1 MKPDERTNGRNIARF
16 FTQNRQI
23 AWVALFATLA
33 WGIFGYLNMP
43 KRKDPDIPV
52 RVGLAICP
60 WPGIASDKVEQL
72 VTRKI
77 EQAATGNSKVDR
89 VESTTQDNVSVVL
102 IRLLDNIE
110 NTQQEFQDIGQRLAQ
125 INDLPD
131 GAGPITWI
139 SDFGDTAAL
148 MLTVASPSVPDLEI
162 ELRARGVREAIEK
175 ERRGETTGRAT
186 VLYCY
191 PASISPAMIERP
203 FVIFADQ
210 AQREGV
216 ALDVRS
222 ISVGSCSGIDFATT
236 KSDAELRAY
245 GEQFVDQRLQAYDFH
260 PDAWGPIIIRDPQ
273 STKDRIAEVASARYS
288 YRQLDDYTDLIQR
301 TLQRVPIVAKVQR
314 AGVLP
319 EEIYL
324 DYSHDRLA
332 AFDLQVSKIKDVLNA
347 RNVTAPGG
355 ILETQTKNIRIDATA
370 EFKSTQEIGDV
381 LVGASSTGVPVH
393 LRDLVYIWRGYQTPT
408 RYLNY
413 LTYRDAHG
421 KWHRNRAITLAVQM
435 RSGEQIFNFGE
446 AVDKALAAVRPQLP
460 PDLIVERTSDQP
472 KQVRELVSL
481 LMGSLYEAIALVV
494 IVALVGFWD
503 WRAAMLMAASIPLTL
518 ALAFGVVHILQIDI
532 QQVSI
537 ATLIISLG
545 LLVDMPV
552 VAGDAIK
559 RELGQGASRDLA
571 SWIGPSKLAKAI
583 IFATITNI
591 VAYLPFLLLTGD
603 VYFFLY
609 SLPVVMTCTLVASV
623 IVSFTFIPLIAYYL
637 IQPPAHTEPP
647 VSERRTHGF
656 PGLYYRVGN
665 FALRHRWGVFAGSLG
680 VLVMGWMFMSRLHPQ
695 YFPKDLSYLS
705 YVDVWLPP
713 DAPLGA
719 TNAAAEK
726 AETVIR
732 AEAERFGEE
741 HHTKEVLKTVTTFIG
756 GGGPRFW
763 FSVEPEQ
770 RQLNYAQIIVEV
782 TDKHFTNELVGPLQ
796 TALSR
801 EVPGARIDVRQLET
815 GKPVGIPISIRISG
829 ADIAVLH
836 QLSSELQATF
846 RAQPTAARVRD
857 DWGEPTMTVR
867 LKVDP
872 DRANLS
878 GVTNLDVA
886 LSSTA
891 ALSGLPVSTYREADK
906 QIPIAV
912 RLRMEDRA
920 ALSDIQNTYVYS
932 MTSNQRVPLSQVST
946 VTTEMTVPKIKR
958 RNQFRTV
965 TVSAF
970 PIPGILPSQV
980 LTPLMPKIK
989 EFQSKLPPG
998 YFLEIGGEYDEQ
1010 QKGFTELSVVMAVS
1024 VALIYIALVLQ
1035 FRSAVKPLLVFAAIP
1050 YGMSGAVVA
1059 LAIMGQPFGFM
1070 AFLGIASLVGVIVSH
1085 VIVLFD
1091 FIEEAHHRGE
1101 PLREALLDA
1110 GIVRLRPVMITVGAT
1125 VLGLVPLA
1133 MHGGPLWEPLC
1144 YAQIGGLTLATFITL
1159 LLVPVLYSI
1168 FVLDLKVIRWEV
1180 ETPLPIAVGQDP
1192 QKTPDVGVIRQ
1203 RGGAWDRGVDC

>member
-1 MKPDERTNGRNIARF
+1 MSADQQQGSGNIARF
-16 FTQNRQI
+16 FTHNRQI
-23 AWVALFATLA
+23 AWVTLVA
-33 WGIFGYLNMP
+33 CLTWGAFGYTNMP

-77 EQAATGNSKVDR
+77 EQAATGNDKVER
-89 VESTTQDNVSVVL
+89 VETTTQDNVSVVL
-102 IRLLDNIE
+102 IRLLDSIE
-110 NTQQEFQDIGQRLAQ
+110 NTDQEFQDIGQRLSQ
-125 INDLPD
+125 IDDLPE

-148 MLTVASPSVPDLEI
+148 MLTVASPAIPDTEI
-162 ELRARGVREAIEK
+162 ELRARGIREAIER
-175 ERRGETTGRAT
+175 ERRSQPSNR
-186 VLYCY
+186 VSMLYCY
-191 PASISPAMIERP
+191 PGSVSPTVIERP
-203 FVIFADQ
+203 FAMFAEQ
-210 AQREGV
+210 ARRD
-216 ALDVRS
+216 ALGQDIRS
-222 ISVGSCSGIDFATT
+222 VSAGSCSGIDFATD
-236 KSDAELRAY
+236 KSDAEIDAY
-245 GEQFVDQRLQAYDFH
+245 AQRFVDQRLQVYDFH
-260 PDAWGPIIIRDPQ
+260 PDAWGPVIIRDPQ
-273 STKDRIAEVASARYS
+273 STKSQIAEVASDRYS
-288 YRQLDDYTDLIQR
+288 YRQLDDFTDLIQR
-301 TLQRVPIVAKVQR
+301 TLQRVPLVAKVQR

-319 EEIYL
+319 EQIFL

-332 AFDLQVSKIKDVLNA
+332 SFGLQASKLKDVLSA

-355 ILETQTKNIRIDATA
+355 IVETETKNVRIDATA
-370 EFKSTQEIGDV
+370 EFQNADEIGDV
-381 LVGASSTGVPVH
+381 LVGASPTGVPVH
-393 LRDLVYIWRGYQTPT
+393 LRDLVEVSRGYQTPT

-413 LTYRDAHG
+413 LTSRDG
-421 KWHRNRAITLAVQM
+421 NGTWRRNRAITLAVQM
-435 RSGEQIFNFGE
+435 RSGEQIFQFGE
-446 AVDKALAAVRPQLP
+446 AVDTALAAVRPQLP
-460 PDLIVERTSDQP
+460 PDLIIARTSDQP
-472 KQVRELVSL
+472 KQVKEIVDLLTASL
-481 LMGSLYEAIALVV
+481 WEAIVLVV
-494 IVALVGFWD
+494 VVALVGFWD
-503 WRAAMLMAASIPLTL
+503 WRASMLMAASIPLTL
-518 ALAFGVVHILQIDI
+518 ALTFGVVQLLGIDI

-559 RELGQGASRDLA
+559 RELGHGSPRDLA

-583 IFATITNI
+583 VFATITNI
-591 VAYLPFLLLTGD
+591 VAYLPFLMLTGD

-609 SLPVVMTCTLVASV
+609 SLPVVMTVTLVASV

-637 IQPPAHTEPP
+637 IKPPTQVEPP
-647 VSERRTHGF
+647 MAERRTHGF
-656 PGLYYRVGN
+656 PGLYYRVGD
-665 FALRHRWGVFAGSLG
+665 FALRHRWAVFVGSFG
-680 VLVMGWMFMSRLHPQ
+680 VLIVGWVFMGRLHPQ

-719 TNAAAEK
+719 TNTVTKRAE
-726 AETVIR
+726 AVIR
-732 AEAERFGEE
+732 AEADRFGEE
-741 HHTKEVLKTVTTFIG
+741 HHTTDVLKSLTTFLG

-770 RQLNYAQIIVEV
+770 RQVSYAQIIVEV
-782 TDKHFTNELVGPLQ
+782 SDKHFTNEIVGPLQ

-815 GKPVGIPISIRISG
+815 GKPVGIPLSIRISG
-829 ADIAVLH
+829 ADTAVLH
-836 QLSSELQATF
+836 QLSSDLQAIV
-846 RAQPTAARVRD
+846 RAQPMATRVRD
-857 DWGEPTMTVR
+857 DWGEPSMTVR

-891 ALSGLPVSTYREADK
+891 ALTGLQVSTYRELDK
-906 QIPIAV
+906 QIPISV
-912 RLRMEDRA
+912 RVRMEDRA
-920 ALSDIQNTYVYS
+920 ALSEVQNTYVYS
-932 MTSNQRVPLSQVST
+932 MASNQRVPLGQVSNL
-946 VTTEMTVPKIKR
+946 TTEMTIPKIKR

-970 PIPGILPSQV
+970 PVPGILPSQV
-980 LTPLMPKIK
+980 LTPMMPAIE
-989 EFQSKLPPG
+989 EFQNNLPPG

-1010 QKGFTELSVVMAVS
+1010 QKGFTELSIVMAVS

-1035 FRSAVKPLLVFAAIP
+1035 FKNAIKPLLVFAAIP

-1070 AFLGIASLVGVIVSH
+1070 AFLGVASLVGVIVSH

-1159 LLVPVLYSI
+1159 LLVPVLYAI
-1168 FVLDLKVIRWEV
+1168 FVLDLKLIRWEM
-1180 ETPLPIAVGQDP
+1180 ESPAPKPAGSDS
-1192 QKTPDVGVIRQ
+1192 
-1203 RGGAWDRGVDC
+1203 

>member
-1 MKPDERTNGRNIARF
+1 MSAGNQKNSYNPARF
-16 FTQNRQI
+16 FTFNRQI
-23 AWVALFATLA
+23 AWVALLVTLV
-33 WGIFGYLNMP
+33 WGVFGYVKMP

-52 RVGLAICP
+52 RIALAITP
-60 WPGIASDKVEQL
+60 WPGISADKVEQL
-72 VTRKI
+72 VTRKV

-89 VESTTQDNVSVVL
+89 VESTTQDNISVVQV
-102 IRLLDNIE
+102 RLLDSIA
-110 NTQQEFQDIGQRLAQ
+110 NTQQEFQDIGQRLNQ
-125 INDLPD
+125 ITDLPD

-148 MLTVASPSVPDLEI
+148 MLTVASPSVPDI
-162 ELRARGVREAIEK
+162 ELDLRARGVRDAIEK
-175 ERRGETTGRAT
+175 NRRGDNGRVT

-191 PASISPAMIERP
+191 PSSVAPASIERP
-203 FVIFADQ
+203 FAILASQ
-210 AQREGV
+210 AQRDGI
-216 ALDVRS
+216 AQDARS
-222 ISVGSCSGIDFATT
+222 LSVGSCSGIDFATS
-236 KSDAELRAY
+236 KSDNEIRAY
-245 GEQFVDQRLQAYDFH
+245 GTQFIEKRLQQYQFH

-273 STKDRIAEVASARYS
+273 TTKEQIAAVASDRYS

-301 TLQRVPIVAKVQR
+301 TLQRVPEVAKVQR
-314 AGVLP
+314 VGVLP
-319 EEIYL
+319 EQFNLE
-324 DYSHDRLA
+324 YSDAKMA
-332 AFDLQVSKIKDVLNA
+332 AFGLQPTKIKDVLSA

-355 ILETQTKNIRIDATA
+355 IVETQSRNVRIDATA
-370 EFKSTQEIGDV
+370 EFKNTQEIGNV
-381 LVGASSTGVPVH
+381 LVGASPTGVPVY
-393 LRDLVYIWRGYQTPT
+393 LRDLVDISRGYQTPT

-413 LTYRDAHG
+413 MTSRDANG
-421 KWHRNRAITLAVQM
+421 AWHRNRGITLAVQM
-435 RSGEQIFNFGE
+435 RSGEQIGRFGV
-446 AVDKALAAVRPQLP
+446 AVDNALAGVRSQVPA
-460 PDLIVERTSDQP
+460 DLIVARTSDQP
-472 KQVRELVSL
+472 RQVEELVSL
-481 LMGSLYEAIALVV
+481 LMSSLYEAIVLVV

-518 ALAFGVVHILQIDI
+518 AMTFGIVHVLGIDI

-537 ATLIISLG
+537 ATLIIALG

-559 RELGQGASRDLA
+559 RELGTGSPRDIA
-571 SWIGPSKLAKAI
+571 SWIGPTKLAKAI

-603 VYFFLY
+603 TGFFLY

-637 IQPPAHTEPP
+637 IKPPKQAEEPMH
-647 VSERRTHGF
+647 ERRTHGF
-656 PGLYYRVGN
+656 AGFYYRVGD
-665 FALRHRWGVFAGSLG
+665 FCLRHRWGVFAGSLAILVLGG
-680 VLVMGWMFMSRLHPQ
+680 VFFTMLKPQ
-695 YFPKDLSYLS
+695 FFPKDLSYLS

-719 TNAAAEK
+719 TDAVTHR

-732 AEAERFGEE
+732 EEAERFGKE
-741 HHTKEVLKTVTTFIG
+741 HQHENVLRSLTTFAG

-763 FSVEPEQ
+763 FSVDPERQ
-770 RQLNYAQIIVEV
+770 QLNYAQILVEV

-801 EVPGARIDVRQLET
+801 DVPGARIDVRQLET
-815 GKPVGIPISIRISG
+815 GKPVGIPVSVRISG
-829 ADIAVLH
+829 ADFEVLH
-836 QLSSELQATF
+836 RLSAELQEILRSQPNAT
-846 RAQPTAARVRD
+846 RVRD
-857 DWGEPTMTVR
+857 DWGEPAMNVR

-886 LSSTA
+886 VSSA
-891 ALSGLPVSTYREADK
+891 AAVSGVPVGTYREDDK

-912 RLRMEDRA
+912 RLRMEERA
-920 ALSDIQNTYVYS
+920 GLSDIQNTYVYS
-932 MTSNQRVPLSQVST
+932 MTSNQRVPLRQVSQV
-946 VTTEMTVPKIKR
+946 TTDMAVPKIKR

-970 PIPGILPSQV
+970 PIPGVLPSEV
-980 LTPLMPKIK
+980 LTPLLPKIQ
-989 EFQSKLPPG
+989 EFQKKLPPG

-1010 QKGFTELSVVMAVS
+1010 VKGFKELSIVMAIS
-1024 VALIYIALVLQ
+1024 VVLIYIALVLQ
-1035 FRSAVKPLLVFAAIP
+1035 FKNAIKPLLVFAAIP
-1050 YGMSGAVVA
+1050 YGMTGAFAGLV
-1059 LAIMGQPFGFM
+1059 LMHQPFGFM
-1070 AFLGIASLVGVIVSH
+1070 GFLGVASLVGVIVSH

-1091 FIEEAHHRGE
+1091 FIEEAHERGE

-1144 YAQIGGLTLATFITL
+1144 YAQIGGLTIATFVTL

-1168 FVLDLKVIRWEV
+1168 FVLDLKLIKWETHPARAEGEPPDNRSLAA
-1180 ETPLPIAVGQDP
+1180 ETH
-1192 QKTPDVGVIRQ
+1192 
-1203 RGGAWDRGVDC
+1203 

>member
-1 MKPDERTNGRNIARF
+1 MKADEQQNSSNIARF
-16 FTQNRQI
+16 FTHNRQI
-23 AWVALFATLA
+23 GWVALVATLA
-33 WGIFGYLNMP
+33 WGAFGYMNMP
-43 KRKDPDIPV
+43 KRKDPDVPV
-52 RVGLAICP
+52 RVGLAIAP
-60 WPGIASDKVEQL
+60 WPGIAADKVEQL

-77 EQAATGNSKVDR
+77 EQAATGNANVER

-102 IRLLDNIE
+102 IRLLDKIE
-110 NTQQEFQDIGQRLAQ
+110 NTDQEFQDIGQRLAQ
-125 INDLPD
+125 IDDLPD
-131 GAGPITWI
+131 GAGPIEWI

-148 MLTVASPSVPDLEI
+148 MLTVASPSVPRVEL
-162 ELRARGVREAIEK
+162 ELRARGVHEAIEQA
-175 ERRGETTGRAT
+175 RGGITSGR
-186 VLYCY
+186 VSLLYCY
-191 PASISPAMIERP
+191 PASVSPALIERP
-203 FVIFADQ
+203 FTIFAEQ
-210 AQREGV
+210 ARREGV
-216 ALDVRS
+216 AQDIRS
-222 ISVGSCSGIDFATT
+222 LSVGSCSGIDVATT

-245 GEQFVDQRLQAYDFH
+245 AQQFVDTRLQVSDFH
-260 PDAWGPIIIRDPQ
+260 PDVWGPIVIRDPQ
-273 STKDRIAEVASARYS
+273 ATRDRLAEVASGRYS

-301 TLQRVPIVAKVQR
+301 TLQRVPLVAKVQR

-319 EEIYL
+319 EQIYL

-332 AFDLQVSKIKDVLNA
+332 AFDLQVSKIKDVLSA

-355 ILETQTKNIRIDATA
+355 IVETQTKNVRIDATA
-370 EFKSTQEIGDV
+370 EFKNTQEIGDV
-381 LVGASSTGVPVH
+381 LVGASSSGVPVH
-393 LRDLVYIWRGYQTPT
+393 LGDLVEISRGYETPK
-408 RYLNY
+408 RYVNY
-413 LTYRDAHG
+413 LTSRDADG

-435 RSGEQIFNFGE
+435 RSGEQISQFGE
-446 AVDKALAAVRPQLP
+446 AVDKALADVRPQLP

-472 KQVRELVSL
+472 KQVQELVSL
-481 LMGSLYEAIALVV
+481 LMGSLYEAIGLVV
-494 IVALVGFWD
+494 IVALIGFWD

-518 ALAFGVVHILQIDI
+518 ALAFGVAHIIEIDI

-552 VAGDAIK
+552 VAGDGIK
-559 RELGQGASRDLA
+559 REMAHGLPRELA

-583 IFATITNI
+583 VFATITNV

-603 VYFFLY
+603 IYFFLY
-609 SLPVVMTCTLVASV
+609 SLPVLMSITLVASV

-637 IQPPAHTEPP
+637 IKPPKHQEEPI
-647 VSERRTHGF
+647 SQRRTHGF
-656 PGLYYRVGN
+656 AGFYYRLGD
-665 FALRHRWGVFAGSLG
+665 FALAHRWSVAAGSLIILAVG
-680 VLVMGWMFMSRLHPQ
+680 GYFMSTLKPQ
-695 YFPKDLSYLS
+695 FFPKDLSYLS

-719 TNAAAEK
+719 TDAVAGR

-732 AEAERFGEE
+732 EEAERFGKE
-741 HHTKEVLKTVTTFIG
+741 HHTDHVLKTLTTFVG
-756 GGGPRFW
+756 SGGPRFW

-770 RQLNYAQIIVEV
+770 RQANYAQILVEV
-782 TDKHFTNELVGPLQ
+782 TDKHLTNELVGPLQ

-829 ADIAVLH
+829 ADTAILH
-836 QLSSELQATF
+836 QLSSELQAIF
-846 RAQPTAARVRD
+846 RAEPNASRVRD

-867 LKVDP
+867 LEVDP

-891 ALSGLPVSTYREADK
+891 ALSGLPVSTYREDDK

-920 ALSDIQNTYVYS
+920 AVSDVQNTYVYS
-932 MTSNQRVPLSQVST
+932 STSNQRVPLGQVSN
-946 VTTEMTVPKIKR
+946 VTTELAIPKVKR
-958 RNQFRTV
+958 RDQFRTV

-970 PIPGILPSQV
+970 PIPGLLPSEV
-980 LTPLMPKIK
+980 LTPVMPKIE
-989 EFQSKLPPG
+989 EFEKKLPPG

-1010 QKGFTELSVVMAVS
+1010 VKGFAQLSGVMAIS

-1035 FRSAVKPLLVFAAIP
+1035 FRNAIKPLLVFAAIP
-1050 YGMSGAVVA
+1050 YGMAGAVVT
-1059 LAIMGQPFGFM
+1059 LAVMGQPFGFM

-1091 FIEEAHHRGE
+1091 FIEEAHERGE

-1144 YAQIGGLTLATFITL
+1144 YAQIGGLTLATFVTL
-1159 LLVPVLYSI
+1159 LLVPVLFSI
-1168 FVLDLKVIRWEV
+1168 FVLDLKLIRWEV
-1180 ETPLPIAVGQDP
+1180 ETPAPASGAVSP
-1192 QKTPDVGVIRQ
+1192 PSIP
-1203 RGGAWDRGVDC
+1203 AA